1 MSAAVTLRPE
11 AKKKAAMSR
20 ASKDSV
26 IDVQHLVKV
35 YGGRGQEEIKAVN
48 DVSFSVG
55 EGEFFGF
62 LGPKGAGKTTVI
74 RSMIGYTGQS
84 IGVDGE
90 LTGRENLW
98 LIGRLYHMPNS
109 LVNQRVDELLD
120 VLQLKD
126 AADRRAYTYSGG
138 MRRRLDLGAGL
149 VHHPR
154 ILFLDEPTTG
164 LDPQTRVAVW
174 EYLRRL
180 HREENMTIFLTTQYM
195 EEADQLCQRIAIIDL
210 GKIVAEGSP
219 GQLKAAIGAD
229 IITVRI
235 TRDEAFEQSRNR
247 ALEIARSVPGV
258 SRATI
263 FDEGVSA
270 HTADGGGTLLEVLRR
285 LDAEKVPVH
294 QVALAHPTLD
304 EVFLQHTGRQMRV
317 EEVRPMS
324 RSFGRRRR

>member
-1 MSAAVTLRPE
+1 MSDAATSRPDG
-11 AKKKAAMSR
+11 KRKAAPPRS
-20 ASKDSV
+20 SKDSV
-26 IDVQHLVKV
+26 IDVRHLVKV

-62 LGPKGAGKTTVI
+62 LGPNGAGKTTVI
-74 RSMIGYTGQS
+74 RIITTLLAKTSGSVSVAG
-84 IGVDGE
+84 
-90 LTGRENLW
+90 
-98 LIGRLYHMPNS
+98 
-109 LVNQRVDELLD
+109 LD
-120 VLQLKD
+120 VEQLKD

-219 GQLKAAIGAD
+219 AQLKAAIGAD

-235 TRDEAFEQSRNR
+235 ARDEAFEQSRSR
-247 ALEIARSVPGV
+247 ALEIARTIPGV

-263 FDEGVSA
+263 FDEGVA
-270 HTADGGGTLLEVLRR
+270 AYTA
-285 LDAEKVPVH
+285 
-294 QVALAHPTLD
+294 
-304 EVFLQHTGRQMRV
+304 
-317 EEVRPMS
+317 
-324 RSFGRRRR
+324 